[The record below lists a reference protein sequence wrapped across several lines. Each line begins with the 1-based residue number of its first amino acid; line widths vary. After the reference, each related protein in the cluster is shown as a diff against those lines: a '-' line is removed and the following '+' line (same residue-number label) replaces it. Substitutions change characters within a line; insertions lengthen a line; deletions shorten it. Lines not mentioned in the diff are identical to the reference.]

1 MSNIKILT
9 KLYYTGVLGIN
20 KIRHSKD
27 PSEKRN
33 AITMAILM
41 GFSFVFLFGYLY
53 NYCVVIADVYG
64 VLVGYSVVIAMM
76 MAGAGS
82 MCFFNTILK
91 GSSMLFRAQDD
102 DLLLSMPIPHQQLIL
117 SKLLNLYLF
126 NFAFAAF
133 LMIPATLVYGLRAS
147 ASPLFYLLSGLGL
160 LAVPILPMIVAS
172 ALSILIEV
180 FAGNFRGKNLLT
192 ILLSLVFTFA
202 IMAASFSAQSLNMEK
217 VIAIIDL
224 VMAQIN
230 QLYPLAGWYAQ
241 AVTKPDFVLFVLF
254 QVISWS
260 AFAIFAWIVAKYYSV
275 INELLAPKGQKG
287 DYQSR
292 QLNRSSQLKT
302 LYLKELKF
310 FFSVPIYVMNT
321 GIGALMMIGAAGM
334 LLLQKDQVFT
344 TLAMIPGGITR
355 VQAMVPVAI
364 AFFAALTCT
373 TAVSLSLEGSMYPM
387 LKSWPL
393 DPMTLFYAKILVNL
407 TLLIPAILISV
418 PLVMLTIPLTWYY
431 FFFALLIPVLA
442 SIAIAQAGIVINLQF
457 PKFDWT
463 SHVSVVKQSIATM
476 IAIFGGMGLMFLV
489 AQPVFQMP
497 ASQLSLA
504 VLISATILL
513 ILNAVF
519 YFLLKRWGRA
529 VFYRIGL

>member
-1 MSNIKILT
+1 MTNIKILT

-20 KIRHSKD
+20 KIRYSKD
-27 PSEKRN
+27 PTEKRN
-33 AITMAILM
+33 ALAMAILM

-64 VLVGYSVVIAMM
+64 VLAGYSVVIAMM

-102 DLLLSMPIPHQQLIL
+102 DLLLALPIPHQQLIL

-126 NFAFAAF
+126 NFTFASF
-133 LMIPATLVYGLRAS
+133 LMLPATLVYGLRAA
-147 ASPLFYLLSGLGL
+147 ASPLFYLLSVLGL
-160 LAVPILPMIVAS
+160 LAVPILPMILAS

-192 ILLSLVFTFA
+192 ILLSLVFTIA

-217 VIAIIDL
+217 VIQIIDL

-230 QLYPLAGWYAQ
+230 QIYPLAGWYAQ
-241 AVTKPDFVLFVLF
+241 AVTEPNFGLFALF
-254 QVISWS
+254 QVFSWGF
-260 AFAIFAWIVAKYYSV
+260 FALFAWIVAKYYAV
-275 INELLAPKGQKG
+275 INELLAPKGHKG
-287 DYQSR
+287 DYQSQ

-310 FFSVPIYVMNT
+310 YLSSPIYVMNT
-321 GIGALMMIGAAGM
+321 GIGAIMMIGAAGM
-334 LLLQKDQVFT
+334 LFLQKDQIFAT
-344 TLAMIPGGITR
+344 MAMIPGGITR

-364 AFFAALTCT
+364 AFFASLTCT

-393 DPMTLFYAKILVNL
+393 DPMTLFYGKILVNL

-418 PLVMLTIPLTWYY
+418 PLVMLTVSLTWFYL
-431 FFFALLIPVLA
+431 FFALLIPILA
-442 SIAIAQAGIVINLQF
+442 ALAIAQGGIVINLQF

-463 SHVSVVKQSIATM
+463 SHVTVVKQSLATM
-476 IAIFGGMGLMFLV
+476 ITIFGGMGLMFIV
-489 AQPVFQMP
+489 AQPVLHMP
-497 ASQLSLA
+497 TSQLSFAVMIAAA
-504 VLISATILL
+504 VLLVVNFI
-513 ILNAVF
+513 F
-519 YFLLKRWGRA
+519 YSLLKRWGR
-529 VFYRIGL
+529 VMFYRIGL